1 MIHFEGSIR
10 ESPAD
15 PPAPELKET
24 FRVIGDIDIATAP
37 VLEVELLS
45 HALATV
51 GPMVL
56 DCSEMSFLDARGIAV
71 FASLQRDLDAAGR
84 RLILTNVRANC
95 RKPIEVC
102 GLVDLLD
109 SGRLRP
115 CSATDDGLEM
125 PREHSG
131 F

>member
-10 ESPAD
+10 ESPAHS
-15 PPAPELKET
+15 PAGSELMEPI
-24 FRVIGDIDIATAP
+24 RVIGEIDIATAP
-37 VLEVELLS
+37 AFEVQLLS

-71 FASLQRDLDAAGR
+71 FASLQRDLEAAGR
-84 RLILTNVRANC
+84 RLILTNVRASC
-95 RKPIEVC
+95 RKPIDVC

-109 SGRLRP
+109 SR
-115 CSATDDGLEM
+115 
-125 PREHSG
+125 
-131 F
+131 